1 MRLAAC
7 VTVMLG
13 HSGGTLILRTED
25 SEAASAATVVGH
37 VAESVNPWA
46 VPLFFAIAG

>member
-13 HSGGTLILRTED
+13 HSGGTLIRRTRE
-25 SEAASAATVVGH
+25 SETDSAATVVGH
-37 VAESVNPWA
+37 VAESVNP
-46 VPLFFAIAG
+46 VYYTHL